1 MEAEAQRSAIRRS
14 VAPRL
19 EVFLP
24 LLAIIAG
31 AGAVALIFAL
41 AGLGPFEDDE
51 PTDPGVGVTAA
62 TGDQSVEN
70 AAPDEPESPFGLP
83 AIQALGGTPQGPPL
97 GEASGMSIVIPK
109 LGVSQPTVTMGILG
123 DGRTFQVPNSAH
135 EVAWYN
141 FSGAP
146 GSASQNAIFAGHINY
161 YGATGTFRYIGNLA
175 PGDIV
180 EVHTID
186 GTVHVYQVVWARNI
200 YKPSLTWE
208 DVGCQPG
215 LGCTS
220 QNTITLITCG
230 GAFDRSSGHYI
241 DNTVVRAEL
250 VESRHN
256 IS

>member
-1 MEAEAQRSAIRRS
+1 MEAEARSARRS
-14 VAPRL
+14 LAAPRTEL
-19 EVFLP
+19 LFP
-24 LLAIIAG
+24 LIAFAVG
-31 AGAVALIFAL
+31 AALIAAIFVA
-41 AGLGPFEDDE
+41 AGLGPFAEDEAPVAGVAVAPASDE
-51 PTDPGVGVTAA
+51 PLGVGDPGA
-62 TGDQSVEN
+62 TTET
-70 AAPDEPESPFGLP
+70 PFGLP
-83 AIQALGGTPQGPPL
+83 TIQALTGSPQEPPL
-97 GEASGMSIVIPK
+97 GEPTGMSIVIPK
-109 LGVSQPTVTMGILG
+109 LGVNQPTVTMGILG

-146 GSASQNAIFAGHINY
+146 GSSSQNAILAGHINY
-161 YGATGTFRYIGNLA
+161 YGATGTFRYIGTLV
-175 PGDIV
+175 PGDVV

-186 GTVHVYQVVWARNI
+186 GTVHVYQVIWARNI

-215 LGCTS
+215 YGCTS

-250 VESRHN
+250 VESRHS

>member
-1 MEAEAQRSAIRRS
+1 MEAEARSARRS
-14 VAPRL
+14 LAAPRT
-19 EVFLP
+19 EVLLP
-24 LLAIIAG
+24 LLAFAAG
-31 AGAVALIFAL
+31 AAVVGAIFVF
-41 AGLGPFEDDE
+41 AGLGPFADE
-51 PTDPGVGVTAA
+51 EPVDSGVAVMPASPQALDEGAEVATAQ
-62 TGDQSVEN
+62 T
-70 AAPDEPESPFGLP
+70 PFGLP
-83 AIQALGGTPQGPPL
+83 TLQALTGAPQAPAI
-97 GEASGMSIVIPK
+97 GEQTGMSIVIPK
-109 LGVSQPTVTMGILG
+109 LGVNQPTVTMGILG

-146 GSASQNAIFAGHINY
+146 GSSSQNAIMAGHINY
-161 YGATGTFRYIGNLA
+161 YGATGTFRYIGTLA

-200 YKPSLTWE
+200 HKPALTWE

-215 LGCTS
+215 YGCTS

-250 VESRHN
+250 VESRHAV
-256 IS
+256 S

>member
-1 MEAEAQRSAIRRS
+1 MEVSRSAGRS
-14 VAPRL
+14 RSAPKTGFVVSL
-19 EVFLP
+19 
-24 LLAIIAG
+24 
-31 AGAVALIFAL
+31 FAL
-41 AGLGPFEDDE
+41 AAGAAIVVALFALVGLGPFNDSEPAEAGVVVAPNEDGVE
-51 PTDPGVGVTAA
+51 EAVQAQPEAPFELPGITALEGIPT
-62 TGDQSVEN
+62 E
-70 AAPDEPESPFGLP
+70 
-83 AIQALGGTPQGPPL
+83 PPL
-97 GEASGMSIVIPK
+97 GDLTGMSIVIPK
-109 LGVSQPTVTMGILG
+109 LGVNQPTVTMGILG

-146 GSASQNAIFAGHINY
+146 GSSSQNAILAGHINY
-161 YGATGTFRYIGNLA
+161 YGATGTFRYIGTLV

-186 GTVHVYQVVWARNI
+186 GTVHVYEVIWARNI
-200 YKPSLTWE
+200 FKPSLTWE

-215 LGCTS
+215 AGCSS

-256 IS
+256 IT